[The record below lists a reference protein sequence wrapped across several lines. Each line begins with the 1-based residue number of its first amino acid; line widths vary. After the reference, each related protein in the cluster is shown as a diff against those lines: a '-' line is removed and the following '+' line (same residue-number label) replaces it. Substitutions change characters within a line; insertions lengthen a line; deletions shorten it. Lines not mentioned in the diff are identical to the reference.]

1 MANATTPVIQIN
13 EGKVGI
19 GTSNPTTG
27 KLVVSSSANQI
38 ALETGDAGDGR
49 LNIGHFSNGAF
60 IGTYGNDA
68 GAADIIRFGTHSGDE
83 RMRITSAGNVGI
95 GTTSPI
101 SKLQTGINTFS
112 GANGMYANS
121 RVGISNHGVLTG
133 MMLASTYNDAAHP
146 DYGLVF
152 VQGPST
158 SSYNVWSISPDGP
171 AKGSGLNFHYQA
183 QSANI
188 HAPTNAKVTFEG
200 STGYVGIGVSSPD
213 AKLHVKGGDIQ
224 TTDTTGA
231 NGVLRI
237 RSTTTGTP
245 SYGYPNV
252 GAGDVVIE
260 GGGTTQRQPGVI
272 TLIND
277 DSSISAN
284 QNLGVIQFVGKDD
297 ATNGYASSQI
307 IGMSNTGA
315 GTGNSGG
322 GILRFLT
329 SNGST
334 LSERMR
340 IEHDGRVGIGVTSP
354 GATLDVSGSFRL
366 QSGGST
372 YLSIGSYSGS
382 PYINTGTSGGTV
394 QFGAPASNTTNIQV
408 QGTVRATG
416 GYKSADGTAGIT
428 GTFTFVDKA
437 SATRSLT
444 IKNGLITAKT

>member
-1 MANATTPVIQIN
+1 MRL
-13 EGKVGI
+13 G
-19 GTSNPTTG
+19 GTALSPQD
-27 KLVVSSSANQI
+27 VV
-38 ALETGDAGDGR
+38 
-49 LNIGHFSNGAF
+49 F
-60 IGTYGNDA
+60 IT
-68 GAADIIRFGTHSGDE
+68 
-83 RMRITSAGNVGI
+83 M
-95 GTTSPI
+95 
-101 SKLQTGINTFS
+101 
-112 GANGMYANS
+112 
-121 RVGISNHGVLTG
+121 
-133 MMLASTYNDAAHP
+133 
-146 DYGLVF
+146 
-152 VQGPST
+152 
-158 SSYNVWSISPDGP
+158 
-171 AKGSGLNFHYQA
+171 
-183 QSANI
+183 
-188 HAPTNAKVTFEG
+188 
-200 STGYVGIGVSSPD
+200 GVSSTENTALMMDGNGIMTSRNLGSNAFNSTSYLP
-213 AKLHVKGGDIQ
+213 LTGGTVTGNIQ
-224 TTDTTGA
+224 TTDTTGSS
-231 NGVLRI
+231 GVLRI
-237 RSTTTGTP
+237 RSTITGTP

-340 IEHDGRVGIGVTSP
+340 IRNDGRVGIGVTSP
-354 GATLDVSGSFRL
+354 QATLDVSGNFRL

-372 YLSIGSYSGS
+372 YLSISSSSGS

-408 QGTVRATG
+408 QGTVKATG
-416 GYKSADGTAGIT
+416 GYKSSDGSAGIT